1 MLFASIDIGSN
12 AVRLF
17 FANVFELKGRPVAE
31 KASLVRIPLRLGE
44 DVFETG
50 SISEQRIENLIKTM
64 HAFKLLIDVYKPL
77 DYVACATSA
86 MREAS
91 NNKQII
97 DRINKETGINIR
109 IIDGIEEAQVICATD
124 NLDIG
129 KKYSLSMY
137 VDVGGGS
144 TEISVLRNHVL
155 VDSGSFSLGTIR
167 ILNDKAHESE
177 WIRMRDWFKKFKKDF
192 GKIYLIGS
200 GGNINKLSKLYS
212 TQPDSSLSYPNLKQ
226 GYKKLNKMTLQQRIE
241 VMGMR
246 PDRADVI
253 IPAAEIFLTIMKAIK
268 SDFIFVP
275 RIGLSDGLIYTIY
288 RKYIENMASTLSH
301 QVPVINN

>member
-17 FANVFELKGRPVAE
+17 FANVFELKDRPVAE
-31 KASLVRIPLRLGE
+31 KASLIRIPLRLGL

-50 SISEQRIENLIKTM
+50 SISEKKIDSLVKTM
-64 HAFKLLIDVYKPL
+64 HAFKILIDVYKPL
-77 DYVACATSA
+77 DYVAVATSA

-91 NNKQII
+91 NNYKII
-97 DRINKETGINIR
+97 ERIKKETDIDVK
-109 IIDGIEEAQVICATD
+109 IIDGIEEAKVICATD
-124 NLDIG
+124 NIETGD
-129 KKYSLSMY
+129 KYCLTMY

-155 VDSGSFSLGTIR
+155 IDSGSFKLGTIR
-167 ILNDKAHESE
+167 ILNDKIHEGE
-177 WIRMRDWFKKFKKDF
+177 WTRMKEWFYKFEKDF
-192 GKIYLIGS
+192 GKIYVVGS

-212 TQPDSSLSYPNLKQ
+212 TQQDSSLSYPNLKQ
-226 GYKKLNKMTLQQRIE
+226 GYKRLSSMTLQQRIE
-241 VMGMR
+241 EMGMR

-253 IPAAEIFLTIMKAIK
+253 IPAAEIFLSIMKATK

-288 RKYIENMASTLSH
+288 RKYLEN
-301 QVPVINN
+301 QFPVEI